1 MYEEQVKQKVTL
13 LCLMNL
19 AAELPATE
27 RTISFAAITAR
38 TQLPTTEVE
47 WLLMRAMSLGLVKG
61 SIDEVDQVV
70 EISYVKV
77 GGLAECAPH
86 VRSQVV
92 TRCACTAAC
101 YGQGTDPP
109 LEVQVGCMGRQGV
122 GNTDA
127 SGEQHCGTHW
137 LNASLSPGGCT

>member
-27 RTISFAAITAR
+27 RTIPFAAITAR

-61 SIDEVDQVV
+61 TIDEVDQVV

-77 GGLAECAPH
+77 R
-86 VRSQVV
+86 RSRGV
-92 TRCACTAAC
+92 CAAC
-101 YGQGTDPP
+101 SFA
-109 LEVQVGCMGRQGV
+109 V
-122 GNTDA
+122 GNKVRLHSRVLWTRDRSA
-127 SGEQHCGTHW
+127 S
-137 LNASLSPGGCT
+137 

>member
-27 RTISFAAITAR
+27 RTIPFAAITAR
-38 TQLPTTEVE
+38 TQLPATEVE

-61 SIDEVDQVV
+61 TIDEVDQVV

-77 GGLAECAPH
+77 GGLAECLWL
-86 VRSQVV
+86 
-92 TRCACTAAC
+92 CAAC
-101 YGQGTDPP
+101 SFAA
-109 LEVQVGCMGRQGV
+109 
-122 GNTDA
+122 GNKVCLHSRVLWTRDRSA
-127 SGEQHCGTHW
+127 S
-137 LNASLSPGGCT
+137 